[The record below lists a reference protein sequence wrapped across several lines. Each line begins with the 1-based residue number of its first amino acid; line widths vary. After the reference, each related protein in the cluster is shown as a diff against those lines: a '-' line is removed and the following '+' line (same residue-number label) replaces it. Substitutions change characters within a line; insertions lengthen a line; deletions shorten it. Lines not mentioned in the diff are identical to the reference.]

1 MAADVLKVLIIF
13 AFIGAI
19 VLGSQY
25 FQMRKR
31 ARIHETIELAIRQ
44 GQPAPQELVEL
55 ITRRDAPPPG
65 PSDLKWGLITLSAG
79 VGLAIFSPG
88 HGRHRPGRP
97 DGAHRDGGHP
107 DLHRTCGTA
116 HPFPGSQVVLIPCPS
131 LRPPVQTE
139 PRRRLRTP
147 FSPVAP
153 RQAIRRPSA
162 CSSGAVFLR

>member
-44 GQPAPQELVEL
+44 GQPAPPEL
-55 ITRRDAPPPG
+55 IELIARRDAPPPG

-79 VGLAIFSPG
+79 VGLAIFG
-88 HGRHRPGRP
+88 QVM
-97 DGAHRDGGHP
+97 GAI
-107 DLHRTCGTA
+107 DLDARTALTGTA
-116 HPFPGSQVVLIPCPS
+116 AIPTCIG
-131 LRPPVQTE
+131 LAGLLVHFLGRK
-139 PRRRLRTP
+139 
-147 FSPVAP
+147 
-153 RQAIRRPSA
+153 
-162 CSSGAVFLR
+162 SS